1 MILLDKAIEY
11 AEDVVNGE
19 EVTTW
24 EVETQC
30 KWFFE
35 DLKKQENEEFEY
47 YLDLD
52 KLKIIN
58 NLLKLFNFATGFVA
72 GKQVLES
79 LVGFQCFL
87 IVNIFGWR
95 FKNNPK
101 KFRYNDITLYIAR
114 KNAKTALV
122 GIVFLLLMLTEQNY
136 SEFYS
141 IC

>member
-58 NLLKLFNFATGFVA
+58 NLLKLL
-72 GKQVLES
+72 K
-79 LVGFQCFL
+79 
-87 IVNIFGWR
+87 
-95 FKNNPK
+95 P
-101 KFRYNDITLYIAR
+101 
-114 KNAKTALV
+114 
-122 GIVFLLLMLTEQNY
+122 LLCLPL
-136 SEFYS
+136 
-141 IC
+141 CA